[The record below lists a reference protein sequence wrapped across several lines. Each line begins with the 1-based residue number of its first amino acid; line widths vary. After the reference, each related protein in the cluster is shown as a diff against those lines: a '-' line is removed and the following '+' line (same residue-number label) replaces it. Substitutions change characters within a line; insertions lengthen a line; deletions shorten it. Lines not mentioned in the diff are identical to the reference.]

1 MQSHYLMHMCHA
13 TVLAAQRFSGPH
25 WHIRGHTKRGQQP
38 FVSKGERRT
47 FKVAVF
53 IKYGCKPVVVVLPPK
68 QPKQQPSSSRAS
80 SRAARGSSSLPSSTA
95 NLNGELYCEIVQQ
108 NLMTG
113 RHMASGGELGSRASK
128 LMLVHDR
135 DPSHT
140 STAFAAFASKFKFT
154 AELLPAKAPD
164 LSPLDF
170 GLFPNVKK
178 EWEKTVQK
186 CRLGWEDQCKLL
198 VDLLSKA
205 STDNYILSIPRRI
218 KRCIDKRGKHF
229 EKK

>member
-1 MQSHYLMHMCHA
+1 MQSHYVTHTCHA
-13 TVLAAQRFSGPH
+13 TAHAAQRFSGPH

-38 FVSKGERRT
+38 FVCKGERRT

-53 IKYGCKPVVVVLPPK
+53 IKYGCKPVVVVLPAK
-68 QPKQQPSSSRAS
+68 EQPSSSKAA
-80 SRAARGSSSLPSSTA
+80 SRAARGSSRLPLSTA
-95 NLNGELYCEIVQQ
+95 NLNGKLYCEIIQQ

-113 RHMASGGELGSRASK
+113 RHVASGGELGSRASK

-140 STAFAAFASKFKFT
+140 STVFAAFASEFKFT

-170 GLFPNVKK
+170 GFFPNVKK

-205 STDNYILSIPRRI
+205 SPDKYILSIPRRI
-218 KRCIDKRGKHF
+218 KRCIEKRGKHF
-229 EKK
+229 EKM

>member
-1 MQSHYLMHMCHA
+1 
-13 TVLAAQRFSGPH
+13 
-25 WHIRGHTKRGQQP
+25 
-38 FVSKGERRT
+38 
-47 FKVAVF
+47 
-53 IKYGCKPVVVVLPPK
+53 
-68 QPKQQPSSSRAS
+68 
-80 SRAARGSSSLPSSTA
+80 
-95 NLNGELYCEIVQQ
+95 
-108 NLMTG
+108 MTG
-113 RHMASGGELGSRASK
+113 RQVATGGELGSRASQ

-140 STAFAAFASKFKFT
+140 STAFAAFTSKFKFT
-154 AELLPAKAPD
+154 VELMPAKAPD

-170 GLFPNVKK
+170 GLFPNVKN

-205 STDNYILSIPRRI
+205 STDEYILSIPRRI
-218 KRCIDKRGKHF
+218 RRCIKKRGKHF